1 MRNQKRSN
9 ALISL
14 MAILGG
20 VAGIGFAFLLA
31 GAVVTVTPR
40 QAQALPKYAAQT
52 HLACG
57 RCHVNPAGGGPRNKF
72 GKAFAHN
79 HHKLPK

>member
-1 MRNQKRSN
+1 MSNQNRST
-9 ALISL
+9 ALIPL
-14 MAILGG
+14 TAILGG
-20 VAGIGFAFLLA
+20 GAAIVFAFLLA

-57 RCHVNPAGGGPRNKF
+57 SCHVNPAGGGPRTKF